1 MSVSP
6 PQKKST
12 DHTEDTEKDFCRMIK
27 TTPSA
32 LRLQTSDFRPQTSA
46 FKPQPSNLRLQVT
59 ILTAYSITAFE
70 MQNRTYTTMT
80 FADLIVGKWNCPHVF
95 CLPSF
100 PFRQTVLNILIIS
113 LEFAL
118 YNGNYK

>member
-1 MSVSP
+1 MFCDVCQP
-6 PQKKST
+6 PPKKKST
-12 DHTEDTEKDFCRMIK
+12 EHTEDTEKDFRRMIK
-27 TTPSA
+27 TTPS
-32 LRLQTSDFRPQTSA
+32 DFRPQTSD
-46 FKPQPSNLRLQVT
+46 FRLQVT

-70 MQNRTYTTMT
+70 KQNRTYTTMT
-80 FADLIVGKWNCPHVF
+80 FADLIVGKWNCPHVV